1 MYDAECMYQSMDKA
15 DITKMQ
21 IATHHRVAM
30 KPHFVSWIVVLGMA
44 AAVTGCGWMKSP
56 RTMTVD
62 QSDPSRLKSL
72 PAMIASGDASTLVE
86 PSDYSPTK
94 SVKNTITDVLS
105 ILGNGE
111 LKQPGRSAER
121 RQQVEQVIRR
131 RVNYRQMAQRSLGSP
146 WAKLS
151 GRERQEFENL
161 FVELIR
167 DTVANKIDQYFDDQV
182 FYLDEQREGS
192 CAQVRTNLV
201 GPKIDTSVDFRLENQ
216 SGEWLVYDV
225 VIDGASIVRN
235 YRTQFGRIIRDSTY
249 AGLVEKMKQRALTV
263 KWFEKTEPAIALLPT
278 DASDSR

>member
-1 MYDAECMYQSMDKA
+1 MYYAECMYHTMDNA

-62 QSDPSRLKSL
+62 QSDPYRQISL
-72 PAMIASGDASTLVE
+72 PAIIASGDASTLVE
-86 PSDYSPTK
+86 ASDYSPTK
-94 SVKNTITDVLS
+94 SVKSTITDVLS

-131 RVNYRQMAQRSLGSP
+131 RVNVRQMAQRSLGSP

-151 GRERQEFENL
+151 DRERQGFENL

-182 FYLDEQREGS
+182 VYLDEQREGS

-225 VIDGASIVRN
+225 VIDRASIVRN

>member
-21 IATHHRVAM
+21 IATHYRVAM
-30 KPHFVSWIVVLGMA
+30 KPHFVSWILVLGMV
-44 AAVTGCGWMKSP
+44 AAVTGCGSMKSP

-62 QSDPSRLKSL
+62 QSDPYRLKSL
-72 PAMIASGDASTLVE
+72 PAIIASVDASTRVK
-86 PSDYSPTK
+86 PSDYSPTT
-94 SVKNTITDVLS
+94 SVKNTIIDVLS
-105 ILGNGE
+105 ILGNRE

-121 RQQVEQVIRR
+121 RQQVELVIRR
-131 RVNYRQMAQRSLGSP
+131 HVNFRQMAQQSLGSP

-151 GRERQEFENL
+151 DRERQGFENL

-182 FYLDEQREGS
+182 LYLDEQREGS

-201 GPKIDTSVDFRLENQ
+201 GPKIDTSLDFRLENQ

-225 VIDGASIVRN
+225 VIDGASIVTN
-235 YRTQFGRIIRDSTY
+235 YRIQFGRIIRDSTY

-263 KWFEKTEPAIALLPT
+263 KWFEKTAPSIALLPT